1 MDENDQADSQTAM
14 PVAEKLDPF
23 TAYLPYRLY
32 RESTRYVSGKVV
44 KVRHVFTRYRTM
56 ADE

>member
-1 MDENDQADSQTAM
+1 M

-32 RESTRYVSGKVV
+32 RESTRYVDGKVV
-44 KVRHVFTRYRTM
+44 KVCPSIALVVARPHGALVLLGGGPQG
-56 ADE
+56 

>member
-1 MDENDQADSQTAM
+1 M

-32 RESTRYVSGKVV
+32 RDSTRYVGGKAV
-44 KVRHVFTRYRTM
+44 KVRISSASVFSRSLRR
-56 ADE
+56 